1 MSTPYINHSLQ
12 KYLEKNEKGLLQRFC
27 KSLHPLDLA
36 CALEPVSPKE
46 AARVLCMLEP
56 GHASRVL
63 AHMNSQDQAGTV
75 RYMPANFLSHIA
87 GAASKNPGSVYCS
100 QVSEERGRRLWNS
113 LTMAWNH
120 DQAGA
125 RAYGESA
132 A

>member
-12 KYLEKNEKGLLQRFC
+12 KYLEKNETGLLQKFC

-36 CALEPVSPKE
+36 CALKPVSPKE
-46 AARVLCMLEP
+46 SARVLCMLEP

-63 AHMNSQDQAGTV
+63 AYMNSQDQACTV
-75 RYMPANFLSHIA
+75 RHMPANLLDHIA
-87 GAASKNPGSVYCS
+87 GAASKNAGSVYCG
-100 QVSEERGRRLWNS
+100 QVSEERGKTLWNT
-113 LTMAWNH
+113 LNRAWNH

-125 RAYGESA
+125 RAYGETA

>member
-12 KYLEKNEKGLLQRFC
+12 KYLEKNETGLLQKFC

-56 GHASRVL
+56 GHASLVL
-63 AHMNSQDQAGTV
+63 DQMNSEDQAVTV
-75 RYMPANFLSHIA
+75 RYMPANLLDHIA
-87 GAASKNPGSVYCS
+87 GAASRNSRSVYCG
-100 QVSEERGRRLWNS
+100 QVSEERGKRLWRT
-113 LTMAWNH
+113 LTRAWNR
-120 DQAGA
+120 DQAETC
-125 RAYGESA
+125 AYGETA

>member
-12 KYLEKNEKGLLQRFC
+12 KYLEKNETGLLRRFC

-63 AHMNSQDQAGTV
+63 AHMNS
-75 RYMPANFLSHIA
+75 
-87 GAASKNPGSVYCS
+87 
-100 QVSEERGRRLWNS
+100 
-113 LTMAWNH
+113 
-120 DQAGA
+120 
-125 RAYGESA
+125 
-132 A
+132 